1 VSGLGEKFRLDSFLR
16 TVIRELRVEGVVP
29 RLSAVGA
36 DLDGAEVDEVE
47 NDRGYMSESGVKW
60 MGGSAK
66 RQRDRTLPRQA
77 AGGVRGEKGKAPGSA
92 VQAGSAPGGGAC
104 GGRFRETLARKQ
116 RLANPAAPRAEMGDT
131 VRARRGV

>member
-1 VSGLGEKFRLDSFLR
+1 M
-16 TVIRELRVEGVVP
+16 EGVVP

-92 VQAGSAPGGGAC
+92 VQAGSAPGGGA
-104 GGRFRETLARKQ
+104 FQISDL
-116 RLANPAAPRAEMGDT
+116 DT
-131 VRARRGV
+131 VRARQGV